1 MREGCE
7 AVIGRYRPD
16 GRRLVWALALWL
28 FLLSAC
34 DECGYGNTCDYFTCE
49 TDSVV
54 VVIGETKPFP
64 PFPAS
69 CHPWSGPE
77 AVYTVRVQDATIVTA
92 TIEDRMLLITG
103 HAAGDTYVFVDAT
116 VEGDPNTVQFAY
128 HVTAIEPP
136 G

>member
-1 MREGCE
+1 MMDGRE
-7 AVIGRYRPD
+7 AVIGRCRPD
-16 GRRLVWALALWL
+16 GRHLVWALSLSL
-28 FLLSAC
+28 VMSSAC
-34 DECGYGNTCDYFTCE
+34 DPCGWNEECDYFTCE

-54 VVIGETKPFP
+54 VVVGETKAFP

-77 AVYTVRVQDATIVTA
+77 AAYTVRVLDATIVTA
-92 TIEDRMLLITG
+92 TIEDRKLLITG

-116 VEGDPNTVQFAY
+116 VEGDPNIVQFAY
-128 HVTAIEPP
+128 HVTTIEPP